1 MKDNEAKTVS
11 RWGALFIVATMT
23 LMTSLDG
30 NIVNNALPNL
40 EISLKVT
47 AAATTW
53 IVTAYLIAISAAI
66 VIYGRFGDIFGGI
79 RVFRIGV
86 IVFTIGSA
94 LCGLSQSFS
103 MLIVARVLQA
113 LGGAASM
120 GTSQGIIT
128 QTFPPSERGR
138 ALGTNGTFVAL
149 GAMAGPSLGAL
160 ILRFLNW
167 HVIFWINVPIG
178 IAVFIL
184 GMKFLRNERL
194 RTDKAPAF
202 DMPGALLLS
211 AAIIL
216 LTVTLNLVQ
225 IPVLSSV
232 VAQIFLLIVMT
243 IAGAALLALFI
254 RRELRVPEPLLDLKI
269 FRSPLFS
276 ISIVCSFL
284 NFVTVNSY
292 TIVYPYYLQTQ
303 LQLPEIIAG
312 LCLTVNPVIMAILA
326 PISGHMSDRFGSFH
340 ISLIGLLVNGL
351 AFALMA
357 TTGFTSPLWLVISF
371 VAILSVGGALFTSPN
386 TSLIMSSV
394 PRDKVGVAGSV
405 NALMRNL
412 GMTVGSLVSTT
423 ILYTVINNAHGT
435 RSMVVDKPDAAFIVG
450 MRWAYITACIVCLFC
465 AGLTVLRMRERSHR
479 NEVHGV

>member
-1 MKDNEAKTVS
+1 M
-11 RWGALFIVATMT
+11 LIIVATMT
-23 LMTSLDG
+23 FMTSLDG
-30 NIVNNALPNL
+30 NIVNNALPSL
-40 EISLKVT
+40 EISLKVS

-53 IVTAYLIAISAAI
+53 IVTAYLIVISAVI
-66 VIYGRFGDIFGGI
+66 VIYGRLGDIFGTI

-103 MLIVARVLQA
+103 MLIISRIIQA

-128 QTFPPSERGR
+128 QTFPTAERGR

-160 ILRFLNW
+160 ILRYLNW
-167 HVIFWINVPIG
+167 HYIFWINVPIG

-184 GMKFLRNERL
+184 GMRYLHSERPE
-194 RTDKAPAF
+194 KAGSRAI
-202 DMPGALLLS
+202 DIPGALTLAFS
-211 AAIIL
+211 IIL

-232 VAQIFLLIVMT
+232 AAQIFLLIGMT
-243 IAGAALLALFI
+243 IAGVLLLALFI
-254 RRELRVPEPLLDLKI
+254 RRETRVSEPLLDLKI
-269 FRSPLFS
+269 FRSPMFTMS
-276 ISIVCSFL
+276 IICAFL
-284 NFVTVNSY
+284 NFITVNSY

-303 LQLPEIIAG
+303 LQLSEIVAG

-340 ISLIGLLVNGL
+340 LSLIGLSVNGFG
-351 AFALMA
+351 FALMA
-357 TTGFTSPLWLVISF
+357 TTGLTSPLWLVISF

-386 TSLIMSSV
+386 TSLIMASV

-423 ILYTVINNAHGT
+423 ILYSVINNAHGT
-435 RSMVVDKPDAAFIVG
+435 RSMVVDRPDAAFIVG
-450 MRWAYITACIVCLFC
+450 MRWAYITACAVCLLGV
-465 AGLTVLRMRERSHR
+465 ALTVMRIREKDRQ
-479 NEVHGV
+479 VKAA